1 MNKATFQELLT
12 LLGELTNKKLSPAVR
27 DYWWSRYGDLPADVI
42 RTAFQAAL
50 DTCEFFPSPA
60 AFNEILRD
68 VSAQSGAVVDGAS
81 AWEAMDR
88 TMFSC
93 WSETNDRINVREHGY
108 PWPDE
113 RCKQI
118 IRNEMRR
125 MVRDIAEMHPA
136 EYAKTRERFIA
147 LYDGAR
153 VVEQA
158 EATVAKIAAPAPLSV
173 VAPPPLRRI
182 SGGGE

>member
-1 MNKATFQELLT
+1 VLQ
-12 LLGELTNKKLSPAVR
+12 
-27 DYWWSRYGDLPADVI
+27 
-42 RTAFQAAL
+42 TAFQAAL
-50 DTCEFFPSPA
+50 DTSEFFPSPA

-81 AWEAMDR
+81 AWEAMER
-88 TMFSC
+88 GIFSC

-118 IRNEMRR
+118 VRGEMRR

-158 EATVAKIAAPAPLSV
+158 AATVAKIQAPDPVQLPAQRPPRLQRV
-173 VAPPPLRRI
+173 V
-182 SGGGE
+182 GGGDE

>member
-1 MNKATFQELLT
+1 MLH
-12 LLGELTNKKLSPAVR
+12 
-27 DYWWSRYGDLPADVI
+27 
-42 RTAFQAAL
+42 TAFQAAL
-50 DTCEFFPSPA
+50 DTCEFFPTPA
-60 AFNEILRD
+60 AFNEILRGI
-68 VSAQSGAVVDGAS
+68 SAQTGTVVDGAS

-88 TMFSC
+88 SMFSC

-118 IRNEMRR
+118 IKGEMRR

-158 EATVAKIAAPAPLSV
+158 SATVAKLQAPTPVPLNT
-173 VAPPPLRRI
+173 ARPPRHQRVI
-182 SGGGE
+182 GGDE

>member
-1 MNKATFQELLT
+1 MK
-12 LLGELTNKKLSPAVR
+12 
-27 DYWWSRYGDLPADVI
+27 YWWQTYGDLPDDI
-42 RTAFQAAL
+42 LQTAFQVAAQSGG
-50 DTCEFFPSPA
+50 FFPTPA
-60 AFNEILRD
+60 TFNEILRGI
-68 VSAQSGAVVDGAS
+68 SAQSGAVVDGAS

-88 TMFSC
+88 SMFSC

-118 IRNEMRR
+118 IRNDMRR

-158 EATVAKIAAPAPLSV
+158 SATVAKIEAPAPLSV